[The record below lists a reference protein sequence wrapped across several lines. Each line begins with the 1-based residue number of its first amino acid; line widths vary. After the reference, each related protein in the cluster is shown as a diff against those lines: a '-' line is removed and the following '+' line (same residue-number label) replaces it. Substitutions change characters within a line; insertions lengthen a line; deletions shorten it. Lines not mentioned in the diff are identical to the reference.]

1 MVGLFMCV
9 WGGSF
14 GLVFGRLV
22 VVYFGWLWF
31 ISVGWFGNFYAAAST
46 EIPTGLD
53 GPYTY

>member
-1 MVGLFMCV
+1 MCV
-9 WGGSF
+9 RVGFF

-31 ISVGWFGNFYAAAST
+31 ILVGWFGNFYAAAST